1 MPFDHKRILSRSVTI
16 RDRTG
21 EVYTGIV
28 KEVHLD
34 MFVLTN
40 GDGTM
45 TYISRSG
52 SNVVSIRV
60 FP

>member
-1 MPFDHKRILSRSVTI
+1 MTFDVNRVLNRKVAI

-21 EVYTGIV
+21 EVYAGIV

-34 MFVLTN
+34 MFVLVN
-40 GDGTM
+40 GDGTTM
-45 TYISRSG
+45 FISRSG
-52 SNVVSIRV
+52 ANVVSIRV